1 MLRILT
7 RFADRARRVIQAG
20 GTLPDIRSLTVMDRM
35 VRMKSTIPNDDE
47 AALQTLYDAVDGE
60 LEKLERRFA

>member
-1 MLRILT
+1 
-7 RFADRARRVIQAG
+7 
-20 GTLPDIRSLTVMDRM
+20 M